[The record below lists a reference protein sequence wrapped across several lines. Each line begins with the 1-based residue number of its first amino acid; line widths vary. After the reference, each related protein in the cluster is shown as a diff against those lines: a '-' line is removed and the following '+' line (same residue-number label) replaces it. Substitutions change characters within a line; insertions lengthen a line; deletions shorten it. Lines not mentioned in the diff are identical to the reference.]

1 MVSLQELIYK
11 ELPQE
16 IKTTIVKNKDK
27 YNAYA
32 VVVEQLNDK
41 ILSGYKSRVKL
52 TKQNLNTAKTLL
64 MVYYDIINNPPKGKS
79 DAIDA
84 WLKFMKKYYPFYEE
98 TEEDTDKWTKFM
110 WVLYWTYKRGYEQ
123 YYSLKHS
130 SFTSDKFYEE
140 FGVDKYDKRTRFEGY
155 LYKVYKQL
163 SQIPIQEFRD
173 EGY

>member
-1 MVSLQELIYK
+1 MASLQELIYK

-52 TKQNLNTAKTLL
+52 TKQNLNTAKTIL

-98 TEEDTDKWTKFM
+98 TEDDTDKWTKFM
-110 WVLYWTYKRGYEQ
+110 WVLYFTYVKGYKE
-123 YYSLKHS
+123 YYSLKH
-130 SFTSDKFYEE
+130 TISDE
-140 FGVDKYDKRTRFEGY
+140 FSVMSGAGKYDKRTRFEGY
-155 LYKVYKQL
+155 LYNVYKQL

>member
-1 MVSLQELIYK
+1 MASLQELIYK

-32 VVVEQLNDK
+32 VVVEQLNVK

-52 TKQNLNTAKTLL
+52 TKQNLNTAKTIL

-79 DAIDA
+79 DAVDA
-84 WLKFMKKYYPFYEE
+84 WLKFMKTYYPFYEE
-98 TEEDTDKWTKFM
+98 TKDDTDKWTKFM
-110 WVLYWTYKRGYEQ
+110 WVLYFTYVKGYKE
-123 YYSLKHS
+123 YYSLKP
-130 SFTSDKFYEE
+130 TISDE
-140 FGVDKYDKRTRFEGY
+140 FSVMSGVDKYDKRTRFEGY

>member
-1 MVSLQELIYK
+1 MASLQELIYK

-32 VVVEQLNDK
+32 VVVEQLNVK

-52 TKQNLNTAKTLL
+52 TKQNLNTAKTIL

-98 TEEDTDKWTKFM
+98 TKDDTDKWTKFM
-110 WVLYWTYKRGYEQ
+110 WVLYFTYVKGYKE
-123 YYSLKHS
+123 YYSLKP
-130 SFTSDKFYEE
+130 TISDE
-140 FGVDKYDKRTRFEGY
+140 FSVMSGVDKYDKRTRFEGY